1 LAIAPEVLTWR
12 FLRLRARFR
21 SNSGGVLSIF
31 RHPTLPH
38 ATQGSEYPDPKIRSH
53 IHCLSFF
60 IDGAKNKQPHELI
73 SRYRGSETVLKNPE
87 VVHNFVKIAPYNYK
101 CNQGELELPIER
113 ELVQVKTNVSAASA
127 KRLGLMSQF
136 LGKRAR
142 LKEEFRY
149 G

>member
-1 LAIAPEVLTWR
+1 GLYGLVVRVLH
-12 FLRLRARFR
+12 LNCKL
-21 SNSGGVLSIF
+21 G
-31 RHPTLPH
+31 
-38 ATQGSEYPDPKIRSH
+38 
-53 IHCLSFF
+53 
-60 IDGAKNKQPHELI
+60 
-73 SRYRGSETVLKNPE
+73 
-87 VVHNFVKIAPYNYK
+87 YNYK

>member
-1 LAIAPEVLTWR
+1 MEVSATASAFPQQQRWR
-12 FLRLRARFR
+12 LMHFPS
-21 SNSGGVLSIF
+21 SN
-31 RHPTLPH
+31 

>member
-1 LAIAPEVLTWR
+1 
-12 FLRLRARFR
+12 
-21 SNSGGVLSIF
+21 
-31 RHPTLPH
+31 
-38 ATQGSEYPDPKIRSH
+38 
-53 IHCLSFF
+53 
-60 IDGAKNKQPHELI
+60 
-73 SRYRGSETVLKNPE
+73 
-87 VVHNFVKIAPYNYK
+87 YNYK